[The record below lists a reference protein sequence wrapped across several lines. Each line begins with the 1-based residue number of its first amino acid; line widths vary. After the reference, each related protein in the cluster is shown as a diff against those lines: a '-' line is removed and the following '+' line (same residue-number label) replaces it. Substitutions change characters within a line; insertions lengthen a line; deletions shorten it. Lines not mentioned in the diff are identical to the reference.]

1 MRFAHARSARP
12 SDGRNCIERLEARQL
27 MSTTTDLFAQTN
39 LVSDGA
45 APAAHVDPQLLNP
58 WGIAFAPN
66 AEFWVSDNNAG
77 VTTLYDGA
85 GVKQSLV
92 VNVPGAGG
100 QTATPTGQVF
110 NGTSGF
116 VVTKGNVSGAAVFIL
131 DGEDGGLS
139 AWSPSVDVNNAIPVY
154 DGNTAPGGAV
164 YKGLAIGNVKT
175 DTFLYAANFRSGNV
189 DVFDS
194 NFALVHSKNA
204 FKDHS
209 IPKGFAPFNV
219 QNINGTIAV
228 TYAKQNAEK
237 HDDVAG
243 AGNGFVDF
251 FTTKGKLIRRLQH
264 GKFLDSPWGLTVAPA
279 SFDKLAGDI
288 LVGNFGSGQIDAFSP
303 KSGKFITTLDTAA
316 NTPVVINGLWAL
328 SPGSGA
334 PDSSTQSIYFTAGI
348 NDEQD
353 GLFGTLDFSSS
364 ITTGKVA
371 KSPAPHNPVTPVMT
385 GY

>member
-1 MRFAHARSARP
+1 MSA
-12 SDGRNCIERLEARQL
+12 
-27 MSTTTDLFAQTN
+27 TTDLFAQTN

-45 APAAHVDPQLLNP
+45 VPAAHVDPQLLNP
-58 WGIAFAPN
+58 WGVAFVPN

-100 QTATPTGQVF
+100 QTAAPTGQVF
-110 NGTSGF
+110 NGTAGF
-116 VVTKGNVSGAAVFIL
+116 VVHKGNVSGAAVFIL

-139 AWSPSVDVNNAIPVY
+139 AWSPSVDVNNAILVY

-164 YKGLAIGNVKT
+164 YKGLAIGNVGA

-204 FKDHS
+204 FKDPS

-219 QNINGTIAV
+219 QNINGMIAV
-228 TYAKQNAEK
+228 TYAKQDAAK

-251 FTTKGKLIRRLQH
+251 FSTKGKLIRRLHH
-264 GKFLDSPWGLTVAPA
+264 GKFLDSPWGLTVAPT
-279 SFDKLAGDI
+279 SYDKLAGDI
-288 LVGNFGSGQIDAFSP
+288 LVGNFGSGQIDAFNP
-303 KSGKFITTLDTAA
+303 RSGKFITTLDSAA
-316 NTPVVINGLWAL
+316 NTPIVINGLWAL
-328 SPGSGA
+328 TPGSGA
-334 PDSSTQSIYFTAGI
+334 ADSSTQSIYFSAGS

-364 ITTGKVA
+364 ITTGKVV